1 MKKIILGGML
11 LVIALT
17 GVWMLTQRIAQ
28 TVPTITPEEVEALI
42 ASDSTCVILDVRT
55 KEEFNGES
63 GHIAGSLLIPVQELE
78 RRMSELDLYKHRQIV
93 AVCRSGN
100 RSGHATSML
109 NNNGFAARNMVG
121 GMVRWNAEH
130 RPTSRETSP

>member
-1 MKKIILGGML
+1 ML
-11 LVIALT
+11 
-17 GVWMLTQRIAQ
+17 MQRISDADRI
-28 TVPTITPEEVEALI
+28 ITPDEVHSLMETDTAYL
-42 ASDSTCVILDVRT
+42 ILDVRT

-63 GHIAGSLLIPVQELE
+63 GHIVGALLIPVQELDA
-78 RRMSELDLYKHRQIV
+78 RLADLEPHRQKLIV

-109 NNNGFAARNMVG
+109 NEKGFRAVNMVG

-130 RPTSRETSP
+130 RPILQETRP